1 MDFTINTA
9 WESNVSYNGKRI
21 VQKIYRYEKRRKADH
36 LSRTRFTNQMHRK
49 KKGWD
54 RRVKVVF
61 QPKAWY
67 DENIMKS
74 WVSEDWANHFLNAA
88 TQGGTGKILL
98 ADVHGAQQTSS
109 IK

>member
-49 KKGWD
+49 KKDGID
-54 RRVKVVF
+54 ALRLFFSLKLGMTR
-61 QPKAWY
+61 
-67 DENIMKS
+67 
-74 WVSEDWANHFLNAA
+74 
-88 TQGGTGKILL
+88 IL
-98 ADVHGAQQTSS
+98 
-109 IK
+109 